1 MVLSPL
7 AAEHVHSPRNAGRLE
22 GATHVG
28 IGGVPGEGP
37 YVRLW
42 LVLEG
47 ETIRRASYECNGC
60 PSSVAAASMSAQIL
74 VGRTR
79 EQALRLEPADLLLIL
94 GGLPEG
100 KESYAVLAVQAARA
114 ALQTKEDQ

>member
-1 MVLSPL
+1 MVLSPV
-7 AAEHVHSPRNAGRLE
+7 AAEHVHSPRNAGRLD

-28 IGGVPGEGP
+28 VGGTPGEGP

-47 ETIRRASYECNGC
+47 DTIRKASYECNGC

-74 VGRTR
+74 IGRTVA
-79 EQALRLEPADLLLIL
+79 QALRLEASDLLLIL

-100 KESYAVLAVQAARA
+100 KESYAELAVRA
-114 ALQTKEDQ
+114 VKSALSMFATS